1 MVREETG
8 EVLVEVSG
16 AAAEE
21 AHEVVVEA
29 GPEEVVEVDVVEVV
43 IAVVAGTLAVESGH
57 AVDNTASST
66 VSA

>member
-1 MVREETG
+1 MHAVVREETG

-29 GPEEVVEVDVVEVV
+29 GPEEVDVVEVV